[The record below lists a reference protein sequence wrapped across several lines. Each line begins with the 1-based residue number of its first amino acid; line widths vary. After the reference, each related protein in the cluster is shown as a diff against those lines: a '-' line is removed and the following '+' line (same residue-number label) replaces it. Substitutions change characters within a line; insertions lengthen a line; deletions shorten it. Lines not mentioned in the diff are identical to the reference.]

1 LSTHL
6 LKEHGMM
13 IYKGRVIQDWTG
25 ALKGEILITKSKI
38 SFLGDVD
45 PKNGRVVG
53 PDLDIKGKCISN
65 KILIFE
71 EGRGSTVGSNILFS
85 LSRRGVAPRLMVT
98 CRAEPVTISGA
109 IFGNIPMITDLDDDV
124 FKTLKNGERVK
135 VYIQRNEAY
144 LEKED

>member
-1 LSTHL
+1 
-6 LKEHGMM
+6 MM
-13 IYKGRVIQDWTG
+13 IFKGRVIQEWYGD
-25 ALKGEILITKSKI
+25 LVGEILITKSKI

-45 PKNGRVVG
+45 QKNGRVVS

-71 EGRGSTVGSNILFS
+71 EGRGSTVGSNILFG
-85 LSRRGVAPRLMVT
+85 LSKRGIAPKLIAT

-109 IFGNIPMITDLDDDV
+109 IFGNIPMITDLDDEI
-124 FKTLKNGERVK
+124 FKNLKNGEHVK
-135 VYIQRNEAY
+135 VYIQRNEAC